1 MTSSAKKAS
10 PPIAP
15 SKNAVTKALDLLF
28 LIGELSSQ
36 GPARITTLCERSGFT
51 RPTIHRHLNTL
62 HAARLVDRTD
72 SGGYILGSGVLA
84 LASNLRGNL
93 RIRERALPLL
103 RELATETGYTV
114 HLGVRDGDR
123 VIYVEKIESKRP
135 IRLASTIGQ
144 AAGMHSAGLGKA
156 ILASS
161 DPAFVQRYI
170 DAGLE
175 RRTAQTIVTADEL
188 QSELARI
195 RASGYA
201 VDDGEN
207 EAGVRCVAAPI
218 LDHDGRVVASLS
230 VSGTTHQI
238 PNEATVTLSVT
249 AKEYAYR
256 ISTLMGFVSN
266 DEAAAQ

>member
-1 MTSSAKKAS
+1 MTSSPKKA
-10 PPIAP
+10 PPTTTS

-28 LIGELSSQ
+28 LVGELSNQ
-36 GPARITTLCERSGFT
+36 GPARITTLLEHSAFT

-62 HAARLVDRTD
+62 HTARLVERTN

-93 RIRERALPLL
+93 RIRERALPTL
-103 RELATETGYTV
+103 RALATETGYTV

-123 VIYVEKIESKRP
+123 VIYVEKIENKHP
-135 IRLASTIGQ
+135 IRLASTVGQ
-144 AAGMHSAGLGKA
+144 AAGMHSSGLGKA

-170 DAGLE
+170 EAGLE
-175 RRTAQTIVTADEL
+175 RRTAQTIVTEDEL
-188 QSELARI
+188 LAELNHI

-218 LDHDGRVVASLS
+218 LDHDACVVASLS
-230 VSGTTHQI
+230 VSGTAHQI
-238 PNEATVTLSVT
+238 PNEATEALSVT
-249 AKEYAYR
+249 VKQYAHR
-256 ISTLMGFVSN
+256 ISTLMGFVS
-266 DEAAAQ
+266 DSEA